1 MKRLALLALLTLASF
16 NARAVTFIEDN
27 YAKATALAKS
37 KNVPI
42 FVEAWTVLQRLRIP
56 SRMLVWPEE
65 NHWILNGENSR
76 VFYKE
81 VDNWLRRWVT
91 PGAQ

>member
-1 MKRLALLALLTLASF
+1 MKRFALLAVIALASF

-42 FVEAWTVLQRLRIP
+42 FVEAWAP
-56 SRMLVWPEE
+56 W
-65 NHWILNGENSR
+65 
-76 VFYKE
+76 
-81 VDNWLRRWVT
+81 
-91 PGAQ
+91 